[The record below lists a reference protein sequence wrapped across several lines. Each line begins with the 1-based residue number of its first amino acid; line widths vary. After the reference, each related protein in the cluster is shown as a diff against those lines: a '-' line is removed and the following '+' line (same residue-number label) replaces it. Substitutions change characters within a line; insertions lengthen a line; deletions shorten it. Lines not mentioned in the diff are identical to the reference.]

1 MFWHSILDVASFT
14 QHKMPIIR
22 NPFRKQDENVRPAT
36 AIPTSNGDKFGSSRS
51 LDLTKE
57 KEPAEYK
64 LSGRFMSA
72 HGQ

>member
-1 MFWHSILDVASFT
+1 
-14 QHKMPIIR
+14 MPIIR

-36 AIPTSNGDKFGSSRS
+36 AIVTSDKPASSRS

-64 LSGRFMSA
+64 LSGR
-72 HGQ
+72 